1 LDIGWEAADRPTI
14 FPVMRAQLSIWPL
27 KRAHGHDAASK
38 FLLRRAMIQEGQPR
52 VHIFDRL
59 LERCRSFGPI
69 RMAVAAPTTE
79 IALSGALEAARR
91 GLIEPILVGPS
102 REIRAL
108 AERMGA
114 DLGTW
119 TIVDASD
126 DEDAA
131 GKAVALCRG
140 GQARGLMKGSLHS
153 DTFMH
158 AALQH
163 ESGLRTARR
172 VSHAF
177 LLDVAVYP
185 RPLIVTDAA
194 INICPSL
201 DDKVDIVRNAI
212 ELAHAIGVERPN
224 VAILSAVETVTSKIV
239 STIDAAALCKMADRG
254 QITGALLDGPL
265 AFDTAVSVAAAATKN
280 LHSPV
285 AGVADVLVVPDI
297 ESGNILVKELE
308 YIGGAELAGVVL
320 GASVPIVLT
329 SRADSAQAR
338 VASCA
343 LALLSIAR
351 AR

>member
-1 LDIGWEAADRPTI
+1 
-14 FPVMRAQLSIWPL
+14 
-27 KRAHGHDAASK
+27 
-38 FLLRRAMIQEGQPR
+38 
-52 VHIFDRL
+52 
-59 LERCRSFGPI
+59 
-69 RMAVAAPTTE
+69 MAVAVPTTE
-79 IALSGALEAARR
+79 VALAGALEAARR
-91 GLIEPILVGPS
+91 SLIEPILVGPS

-108 AERMGA
+108 AERMGVDIGKTA
-114 DLGTW
+114 L
-119 TIVDASD
+119 VDAAD

-131 GKAVALCRG
+131 RKAVALCRSG
-140 GQARGLMKGSLHS
+140 EARGLMKGSLHS

-163 ESGLRTARR
+163 DSGLRTARR

-177 LLDVAVYP
+177 LLDAPAYP

-201 DDKVDIVRNAI
+201 DDKVDIVKNAI
-212 ELAHAIGVERPN
+212 ELAHTIGVARPN
-224 VAILSAVETVTSKIV
+224 VAVLSAVETVTSKIV

-265 AFDTAVSVAAAATKN
+265 AFDTAVSVTAAATKN
-280 LHSPV
+280 LRSPV
-285 AGVADVLVVPDI
+285 AGAADVLVVPDL
-297 ESGNILVKELE
+297 EAGNILVKELE
-308 YIGGAELAGVVL
+308 YLGGAELAGVVL

-343 LALLSIAR
+343 LALLSVRTREHGA
-351 AR
+351 

>member
-1 LDIGWEAADRPTI
+1 
-14 FPVMRAQLSIWPL
+14 
-27 KRAHGHDAASK
+27 
-38 FLLRRAMIQEGQPR
+38 
-52 VHIFDRL
+52 
-59 LERCRSFGPI
+59 
-69 RMAVAAPTTE
+69 MAVAAPTTE
-79 IALSGALEAARR
+79 IALAGALDAARR

-114 DLGTW
+114 DIGKTALL
-119 TIVDASD
+119 DAAD

-131 GKAVALCRG
+131 RKAVALCRSG
-140 GQARGLMKGSLHS
+140 EARGLMKGSLHS

-163 ESGLRTARR
+163 DSGLRTAQR

-177 LLDVAVYP
+177 LLDAPAYP

-201 DDKVDIVRNAI
+201 DDKVDIVKNAI
-212 ELAHAIGVERPN
+212 GLAHTIGVERPN

-280 LHSPV
+280 LRSPV
-285 AGVADVLVVPDI
+285 AGAADVLVVPDL
-297 ESGNILVKELE
+297 EAGNILVKELE
-308 YIGGAELAGVVL
+308 YLGGAELAGVVL

-343 LALLSIAR
+343 LALLSVRTREHGA
-351 AR
+351 